1 MSVKLSE
8 STQDKI
14 IRLSQVFAIWK
25 GYSYESYDMY
35 ASQDWRKY
43 NAERAKEQAVFV
55 IEACKDLNIDPH
67 HLNSMITD

>member
-1 MSVKLSE
+1 MSVKLAE
-8 STQDKI
+8 STQAKI

-25 GYSYESYDMY
+25 DHSHKSYDMY
-35 ASQDWRKY
+35 ASQDWREY

-55 IEACKDLNIDPH
+55 IEACKDLNIDPY